1 MSQEKLIVDN
11 TRELHKL
18 YSKGLYY
25 IPDEYS
31 NVQSVRNDH
40 PQQEEVQ
47 EKSVEDNEIPEVEL
61 GVKRIL
67 NIVFEDTDFDYS
79 AVISNS
85 MKSLGFEGDFEVF
98 SFEMLNDKINPSINV
113 KSQSEFL
120 VFWGNQSKNLEVGK
134 LPQLKLK
141 RLNIDMPSVLVTSK
155 ENKLKNWTALK
166 TFFGQ

>member
-11 TRELHKL
+11 TSELQKL

-25 IPDEYS
+25 IPDEYA
-31 NVQSVRNDH
+31 NEQSVKNDH
-40 PQQEEVQ
+40 PQQVEVQ
-47 EKSVEDNEIPEVEL
+47 TKSVVDNEIKEVEL
-61 GVKRIL
+61 GVKRVL

-79 AVISNS
+79 AVVSNS
-85 MKSLGFEGDFEVF
+85 MKSLGFEGDFEVV
-98 SFEMLNDKINPSINV
+98 SLEMLNDKLKRSTNL

-141 RLNIDMPSVLVTSK
+141 RLNIDMPSILVSSK